1 MVNWDFYVNDED
13 NNENIRLDFKK
24 ADGESIEDL
33 TVTRQ
38 SDLDTLKSNITE
50 LQTENSDLTDTI
62 QNQQTIIDNLNN
74 TIDALNKTIFIDLR
88 TNALYH
94 NGYFEI
100 LAYNLKGEGVTGAT
114 VTLKVVYAG
123 KSTSTVKM
131 QDKGNGVY
139 QKDNFLGNNSDIMV
153 HCDITFTSIKDD
165 ITIYRHY
172 DIYLK

>member
-1 MVNWDFYVNDED
+1 MVNWDFYINDED

-50 LQTENSDLTDTI
+50 LQTENSNLTDTI

-88 TNALYH
+88 TNALYPH
-94 NGYFEI
+94 SSFS
-100 LAYNLKGEGVTGAT
+100 LFAYNLKGEGVTGAT
-114 VTLKVVYAG
+114 VTLKVGYSG
-123 KSTSTVKM
+123 KSAPTVGM
-131 QDKGNGVY
+131 VDKGNGVY
-139 QKDNFLGNNSDIMV
+139 QKDNFLGNITDYIV
-153 HCDITFTSIKDD
+153 HCDITFVKDD
-165 ITIYRHY
+165 ITIHRHY
-172 DIYLK
+172 DIYMK

>member
-33 TVTRQ
+33 TITRQ

-50 LQTENSDLTDTI
+50 LQTENSNLTDTI
-62 QNQQTIIDNLNN
+62 QSQQTIIDNLNS
-74 TIDALNKTIFIDLR
+74 TIDTLNKTIFIDLR

-114 VTLKVVYAG
+114 VTLKVVWNSN
-123 KSTSTVKM
+123 KSTSTVTMK
-131 QDKGNGVY
+131 DKGNGVY
-139 QKDNFLGNNSDIMV
+139 YKDNFLGTVSDFMV
-153 HCDITFTSIKDD
+153 HCDITFVKDD

-172 DIYLK
+172 DIYMK